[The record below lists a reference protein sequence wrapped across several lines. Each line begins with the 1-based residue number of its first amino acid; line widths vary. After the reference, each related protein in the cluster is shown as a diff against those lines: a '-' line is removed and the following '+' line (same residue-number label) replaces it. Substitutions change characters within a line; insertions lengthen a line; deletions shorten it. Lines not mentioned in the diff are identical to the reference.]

1 MSIKEYSKFIGKP
14 IQARFKNSNKSKD
27 DLEES
32 KQLKESWEYQDLID
46 DLVSRIDDPN
56 NDDDILQSID
66 DGLIYNKDLW
76 TAIEENA
83 TTSEVIEALNEK
95 GIDIFA
101 IIYDDV
107 YAKLKEKGL
116 IESYRQPKKLNESD
130 EEIEVETDAEVKLGD
145 DAPAG
150 PEPNEDTGMA
160 GMLIDAINDEWK
172 TIDKYNSIKSTC
184 ASFGDKYVDF
194 ISVIDDIVAEE
205 NVHIGQL
212 QKTLETISPNV
223 EKIAQGEKEAKEQID
238 NTSVEIETKEE
249 IIK

>member
-1 MSIKEYSKFIGKP
+1 MQRQRGNGSLAIQIQRFFNEISIEIPTNDDDTPMSIKEYSKFIGKP

-172 TIDKYNSIKSTC
+172 TIDKYNVEDKSV
-184 ASFGDKYVDF
+184 FN
-194 ISVIDDIVAEE
+194 IVK
-205 NVHIGQL
+205 V
-212 QKTLETISPNV
+212 SP
-223 EKIAQGEKEAKEQID
+223 
-238 NTSVEIETKEE
+238 
-249 IIK
+249 